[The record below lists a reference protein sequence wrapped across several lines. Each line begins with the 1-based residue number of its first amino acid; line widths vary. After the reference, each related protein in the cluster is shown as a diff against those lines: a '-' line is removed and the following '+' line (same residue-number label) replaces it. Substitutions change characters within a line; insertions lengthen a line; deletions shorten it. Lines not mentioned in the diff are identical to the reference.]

1 MDHIRKFREMSVR
14 RIVALAFAGA
24 ILVTMTLFG
33 VAAGLLAGEGPGGE
47 ATLPLTVVWGCLG
60 GSVGIS
66 FVLWLWADRML
77 LARRHDHRSLPAR
90 PEFYDFQNLKQPM
103 HWQEIEGKNLN
114 ELSYVVFDTE
124 TTGLHPSKGDE
135 IISIAAVRVENG
147 QVDEATAYSRL
158 VYPGGPIAPDSI
170 QFHGITDDM
179 VKDEDGIADVL
190 PSFREYVGDAILIA
204 HNAAFDMKFLQLK
217 EQQTGITFPNLVLD
231 TLLISVFLDHE
242 SHNHTLDGIAQQMG
256 ITIEGRHTALGD
268 SVATAKVF
276 CKMINRLEARGITSL
291 RRVVEASSKI
301 EHVRKMQE
309 RF

>member
-1 MDHIRKFREMSVR
+1 MDRIRKFREMSIR
-14 RIVALAFAGA
+14 RIVALTFVGA
-24 ILVTMTLFG
+24 IISMSFLFSITAWLFTSG
-33 VAAGLLAGEGPGGE
+33 GTNGGSVVPVAL
-47 ATLPLTVVWGCLG
+47 VWGCLG
-60 GSVGIS
+60 VSVSIALS
-66 FVLWLWADRML
+66 LWLLADRLL

-90 PEFYDFQNLKQPM
+90 PEFYDFQDINQPM
-103 HWQEIEGKNLN
+103 HWQEIEGKNLK

-147 QVDEATAYSRL
+147 KVDEASAYSRL
-158 VYPGGPIAPDSI
+158 VNPGGPIAPGSI

-179 VKDEDGIADVL
+179 VKDEDRIVDVL
-190 PSFREYVGDAILIA
+190 PSFRDYVGDAILVA

-217 EQQTGITFPNLVLD
+217 EHETGIAFTNLVLD

-276 CKMINRLEARGITSL
+276 CKMMNRLESRGITSL
-291 RRVVEASSKI
+291 RRVVDASSKI